1 MYHYDKINDFYSSY
15 IYFSFFLLKMFEQKN
30 NETDFIKLLKVF
42 ENEPIAITESN
53 QILIGSK

>member
-1 MYHYDKINDFYSSY
+1 MYHYGKINDFYSSY
-15 IYFSFFLLKMFEQKN
+15 IYFSFFLLKMSEQKN

-53 QILIGSK
+53 QILIG

>member
-1 MYHYDKINDFYSSY
+1 MYHIGKINDFYSSY
-15 IYFSFFLLKMFEQKN
+15 IYFLFFLLKMSEKPQKN

-53 QILIGSK
+53 QILIG